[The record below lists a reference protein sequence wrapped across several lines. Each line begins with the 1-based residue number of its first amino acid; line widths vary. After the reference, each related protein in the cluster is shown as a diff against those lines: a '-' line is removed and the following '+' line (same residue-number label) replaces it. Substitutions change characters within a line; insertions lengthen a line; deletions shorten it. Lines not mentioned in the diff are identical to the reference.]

1 MAVRIALIGAVGHVG
16 YVLDGL
22 EELPEAVFCAAAPGA
37 PDEDGESVRRVLA
50 RTGSGAFHADWR
62 RLLDNEG
69 PDVVA
74 VAPRFYRHAEIAA
87 AVLERGIPVYCEKPL
102 ALTLDDL
109 DHLRQTQAG
118 AGAAVGIMLDFR
130 YEPAFF
136 TARRLV
142 AAGVIGEPTVGYAQK
157 SYKRG
162 VRPEF
167 YKHRAGFGGII
178 PWVGIHAVDWF
189 RWVSGC
195 EYAAVV
201 AQHVKLHAP
210 DYPEMEDAATCLF
223 ELENG
228 GSAAMSFDFL
238 RPAGAP
244 THGDDRLRLLGDR
257 GALEVRGKDCLEL
270 ITADGVEQPRL
281 ESPANGP
288 FADFVR
294 SVLDPDRTCLVS
306 TEDAFRVTEI
316 VLRARDAA
324 DRGERAV
331 LLPGAPSA

>member
-1 MAVRIALIGAVGHVG
+1 MAVRVALIGAVGHVG

-22 EELPEAVFCAAAPGA
+22 RELPQAVLCAAAPGA

-50 RTGSGAFHADWR
+50 RTGSGVFYADWR
-62 RLLDNEG
+62 RLLDREQ

-74 VAPRFYRHAEIAA
+74 VTPRFYRHAEIAA
-87 AVLERGIPVYCEKPL
+87 AVLQRGIPVYCEKPL
-102 ALTLDDL
+102 ALDL
-109 DHLRQTQAG
+109 GDLERLREAQIRG
-118 AGAAVGIMLDFR
+118 RAALGIMLAFR

-167 YKHRAGFGGII
+167 YKRRAGFGGII

-189 RWVSGC
+189 RWVSGR

-201 AQHVKLHAP
+201 AQHVKLHAA
-210 DYPEMEDAATCLF
+210 DYPELEDAATCLF

-244 THGDDRLRLLGDR
+244 THGDDRLRLLGER
-257 GALEVRGKDCLEL
+257 GALEVRGKNCLEL
-270 ITADGVEQPRL
+270 ITEDGVERPEL
-281 ESPANGP
+281 ESPAHGP
-288 FADFVR
+288 FADFVL
-294 SVLDPDRTCLVS
+294 SVVEPTRACLIPGA
-306 TEDAFRVTEI
+306 DAFRVTEI
-316 VLRARDAA
+316 VLRTRDAA
-324 DRGERAV
+324 DRGKRV
-331 LLPGAPSA
+331 DLRPGQGS